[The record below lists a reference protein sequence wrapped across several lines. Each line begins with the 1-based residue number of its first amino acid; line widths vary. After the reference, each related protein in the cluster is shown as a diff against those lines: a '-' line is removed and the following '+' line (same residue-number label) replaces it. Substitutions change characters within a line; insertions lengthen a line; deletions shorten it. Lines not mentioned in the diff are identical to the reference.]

1 MSQDSHTGG
10 RPLPLVLLAMLTLL
24 LGLWA
29 ALARIGW
36 DLPIFQPSM
45 LNAHGPLMISGFL
58 GSLVTLE
65 RAVALGRRWM
75 YAGPLLTALG
85 ALATMLGFVPLGPLA
100 ILLGS
105 GVALAIHLVM
115 VRRQPALYTLT
126 MLAGAVTWLGGN
138 VLWLAGW
145 PIFRFVLWWAAFL
158 VLTIA
163 GERLELSRVLKPARP
178 TIVQFIVTVGILI
191 GGLLLMLVAF
201 DLGVRVASLGLLALA
216 GWLLAHD
223 IARRTIRRS
232 GLTRYIAACLLF
244 GYLWL
249 TVAAIVGLAVGGVFA
264 GVLYD
269 ALLHTIFLGFVF
281 SMIFGHA
288 PIILPAVLG
297 IALPYRPG
305 FYAHLIMLHGSLV
318 LRIASDL
325 AAWPPGRMWGGL
337 LNAVAVLLFI
347 ASTASLIFA
356 NRVGKLAVR
365 RAN

>member
-1 MSQDSHTGG
+1 MNLDSRTSG
-10 RPLPLVLLAMLTLL
+10 RPLALVLLAMLALL
-24 LGLWA
+24 SGLWA

-36 DLPIFQPSM
+36 DLPTLQPSM

-65 RAVALGRRWM
+65 RAVAIGRRWM
-75 YAGPLLTALG
+75 FAGPLLTALG
-85 ALATMLGFVPLGPLA
+85 ALATMLGLLPLGPLA

-105 GVALAIHLVM
+105 GVALAIHAVM
-115 VRRQPALYTLT
+115 VRQHPALYTLT
-126 MLAGAVTWLGGN
+126 MLAGAASWLGGN

-163 GERLELSRVLKPARP
+163 GERLELSRVLKLARR
-178 TIVQFIVTVGILI
+178 TVIQFVVTVGILI
-191 GGLLLMLVAF
+191 GGLLLLVVAF

-223 IARRTIRRS
+223 IARRTIRRT
-232 GLTRYIAACLLF
+232 GLTRYIAVCLLA

-249 TVAAIVGLAVGGVFA
+249 ALGGIVGLAVGGVFA

-269 ALLHTIFLGFVF
+269 ALLHAIFLGFVF

-288 PIILPAVLG
+288 PIILPAVLR
-297 IALPYRPG
+297 IALPYRPS
-305 FYAHLIMLHGSLV
+305 FYAHLILLHGSLV

-337 LNAVAVLLFI
+337 LNVVAVLLFV
-347 ASTASLIFA
+347 ASTASLIA
-356 NRVGKLAVR
+356 ASRVSKLAVR